1 MFGYIYET
9 TNLINGKKYI
19 GQHRSLKFDNNY
31 LGSGTYLRNAINKYG
46 KENFKVRLIE
56 ECESMED
63 LNIKEKY
70 YINKFKA
77 DLSKDYYNITAG
89 GSNERTFRGKNNP
102 MYGKH
107 HLEETKNKIRNTFN
121 IKLIS
126 KGENNSMYG
135 KHHTFK
141 SKSKISWKNSSSYKE
156 RCTNISLGTKLNM
169 TSEIKEHL
177 SKVRKDYLKDKNM
190 IWINNSIN
198 EFWIDENCLNNYEG
212 YILGRL
218 PRVWINKNNKS
229 KYVLKNKLNE
239 FISDGYKLGRK

>member
-1 MFGYIYET
+1 
-9 TNLINGKKYI
+9 
-19 GQHRSLKFDNNY
+19 
-31 LGSGTYLRNAINKYG
+31 
-46 KENFKVRLIE
+46 
-56 ECESMED
+56 
-63 LNIKEKY
+63 
-70 YINKFKA
+70 
-77 DLSKDYYNITAG
+77 
-89 GSNERTFRGKNNP
+89 
-102 MYGKH
+102 
-107 HLEETKNKIRNTFN
+107 
-121 IKLIS
+121 
-126 KGENNSMYG
+126 
-135 KHHTFK
+135 
-141 SKSKISWKNSSSYKE
+141 
-156 RCTNISLGTKLNM
+156 M